1 MHLELYLFWGDE
13 GGLIDATRTWLD
25 DAYAREIALTHMV
38 HFANYGLK
46 QLITSM
52 VLLLF
57 TTRVFITARR
67 HHTIYTV
74 CFRVQLAVRIRWI
87 MLN

>member
-25 DAYAREIALTHMV
+25 DAYAREIALTHIV

-57 TTRVFITARR
+57 TTRVFITAPYY
-67 HHTIYTV
+67 IYCLFPCTTSCTYPV
-74 CFRVQLAVRIRWI
+74 DY